1 MPNTK
6 QIIFIAGP
14 NGAGKTTFSRTF
26 IPTMRSLVH
35 FVNADLIAS
44 GLSPFAPELE
54 AVQAG
59 KLMLKQI
66 DKLVAQGESFCLE
79 TTLSGKG
86 YLRSIPPWRRL
97 GYHVSLIF
105 LTLPDAQTAI
115 ARVASRVLQG
125 GHHIP
130 DAVIVRRFHA
140 GLANLPAY
148 TACVDQWAVY
158 DNKGADP
165 ILLASG
171 GTDAAAI

>member
-1 MPNTK
+1 MAYTK
-6 QIIFIAGP
+6 RIIFIAGP

-26 IPTMRSLVH
+26 VPATQSLVH

-54 AVQAG
+54 AIQAG

-66 DKLVAQGESFCLE
+66 DKLVTQGESFCLE
-79 TTLSGKG
+79 TTLAGKG
-86 YLRSIPPWRRL
+86 YLHKIPEWQRL
-97 GYHVSLIF
+97 GYHVSIVF

-115 ARVASRVLQG
+115 ARVATRVKQG

-140 GLANLPAY
+140 GLANLPLY

-158 DNKGADP
+158 DNKGAEP
-165 ILLASG
+165 LLLASG
-171 GTDAAAI
+171 GTDAPTI